1 MRKWLLHIIPTPAPL
16 MIAQLTNYRG
26 RDNVVTISI
35 LSTIYSISILSIGC
49 WHTGNPRPS
58 PVCTGCP
65 VLSPRSEAGLKG
77 HFRQRGVLQQPI
89 FAPIFSKP
97 PYRHCR
103 ILKSDLTINDL
114 LKNKIK
120 KENPDE
126 PSSSFVL
133 WNQTIQHLTTCTAN
147 IYLCPVAS
155 TSLPR

>member
-1 MRKWLLHIIPTPAPL
+1 MGHP
-16 MIAQLTNYRG
+16 
-26 RDNVVTISI
+26 VV
-35 LSTIYSISILSIGC
+35 STIYTVLCDHQYTIYRMLTHWEPKTKPC
-49 WHTGNPRPS
+49 
-58 PVCTGCP
+58 

-77 HFRQRGVLQQPI
+77 HFRQRGVLRQPI
-89 FAPIFSKP
+89 FAPILSKP

-133 WNQTIQHLTTCTAN
+133 WNHTIQHLTTCTAN